1 MASKP
6 GFKLVPKEK
15 MLLLILIILIINTA
29 LIGFGYLL
37 IAERY
42 TGRDTMLAYRQE
54 LARDLADYNHRL
66 AGELG
71 VSDVASV
78 REALAEYNYA
88 VDMAADSDELIQ
100 IVFSQGRLAQ
110 EIIFLESDARL
121 KERVLLLVNNDS
133 RVQETRDKKHL
144 FIRIADGNIN
154 IYPDQFLETST
165 VQRINNLFLTYRY
178 HGNQN
183 IDIEIEG
190 GAAALV
196 VPQTEEEQMRALN
209 EDLNSMR
216 LRLHEVRM
224 QSGLAEMVGPGITLY
239 VYDAEEKE
247 GTGSLVHDADIRD
260 IVNEL
265 FSAGAKGV
273 AVGSQR
279 LTTVSSIRCVG
290 PLVMVNFRQV
300 PSNPVVIEA
309 IGSPEL
315 LISGLSII
323 ISDMENRRGLV
334 FEISDSGFIKLP
346 AYVSAD

>member
-1 MASKP
+1 MALKQEIKP
-6 GFKLVPKEK
+6 LPREK
-15 MLLLILIILIINTA
+15 MLLVILIIVIINTV
-29 LIGFGYLL
+29 LIGFGYFL
-37 IAERY
+37 IVERY
-42 TGRDTMLAYRQE
+42 ADRNTTLVYRQE

-66 AGELG
+66 ASELG
-71 VSDVASV
+71 VSGFASV

-88 VDMAADSDELIQ
+88 VDMASDSDELIQ
-100 IVFSQGRLAQ
+100 IIFSKGRLAQ

-121 KERVLLLVNNDS
+121 KERVLLLVNNDT
-133 RVQETRDKKHL
+133 RVQDTRDKKHL
-144 FIRIADGNIN
+144 FIRIADSEIN
-154 IYPDQFLETST
+154 IYPDQFLETNT
-165 VQRINNLFLTYRY
+165 VQLINNLFLTDRY
-178 HGNQN
+178 HSDQN

-190 GAAALV
+190 GVAALV

-239 VYDAEEKE
+239 IYDAAENE

-265 FSAGAKGV
+265 YSAGAKGV
-273 AVGSQR
+273 AVGGQR
-279 LTTVSSIRCVG
+279 LTTVSSIRCTG

-323 ISDMENRRGLV
+323 ISDMEKRRGLV

-346 AYVSAD
+346 AYVGVD

>member
-1 MASKP
+1 
-6 GFKLVPKEK
+6 
-15 MLLLILIILIINTA
+15 
-29 LIGFGYLL
+29 
-37 IAERY
+37 
-42 TGRDTMLAYRQE
+42 MLAYRQE

-100 IVFSQGRLAQ
+100 IIFSQGRLAQ
-110 EIIFLESDARL
+110 EIIFIESEARL
-121 KERVLLLVNNDS
+121 KERVLTIVGNDS

-144 FIRIADGNIN
+144 FIRIADGKIN
-154 IYPDQFLETST
+154 IYPDQFLETNT
-165 VQRINNLFLTYRY
+165 VQLIINLFLTDRY

-183 IDIEIEG
+183 IDIEIENG
-190 GAAALV
+190 LAALV

-239 VYDAEEKE
+239 VYDAEENE
-247 GTGSLVHDADIRD
+247 GTASLVHDADIRD

-273 AVGSQR
+273 AVGNQR

-290 PLVMVNFRQV
+290 PLIMVNFRQV

-323 ISDMENRRGLV
+323 ITDMEKRRGLV

-346 AYVSAD
+346 AYTSFD

>member
-1 MASKP
+1 MVLKP
-6 GFKLVPKEK
+6 GLKLLPKEK
-15 MLLLILIILIINTA
+15 MLLVILIIVIINTI
-29 LIGFGYLL
+29 LIGFGYFLL
-37 IAERY
+37 TERY
-42 TGRDTMLAYRQE
+42 AGRDTILAYRQE

-71 VSDVASV
+71 VSEVASV

-88 VDMAADSDELIQ
+88 VDMAADSDELVQ
-100 IVFSQGRLAQ
+100 IIFSQGRLAQ
-110 EIIFLESDARL
+110 EIIFTESDARL
-121 KERVLLLVNNDS
+121 KERVLVLVNNDS
-133 RVQETRDKKHL
+133 RALEIRDKKHL
-144 FIRIADGNIN
+144 FIRIADDKIN
-154 IYPDQFLETST
+154 IYPDQLLETNT
-165 VQRINNLFLTYRY
+165 VQLINNLFLTDRY
-178 HGNQN
+178 HDSQN
-183 IDIEIEG
+183 IDIEINKG
-190 GAAALV
+190 VATLV

-216 LRLHEVRM
+216 LQLHEVRM
-224 QSGLAEMVGPGITLY
+224 QSGLAEMVGPGITLN
-239 VYDAEEKE
+239 VYDAEENE

-273 AVGSQR
+273 AVGNQR
-279 LTTVSSIRCVG
+279 LTTASSIRCTG
-290 PLVMVNFRQV
+290 PLIMVNFRQV

-323 ISDMENRRGLV
+323 IADMESRRGLV

-346 AYVSAD
+346 AYASFD

>member
-1 MASKP
+1 MALKP
-6 GFKLVPKEK
+6 GLKLVPKEK
-15 MLLLILIILIINTA
+15 ILLLVLIIVIINTV
-29 LIGFGYLL
+29 LIGFGYFLL
-37 IAERY
+37 AERY
-42 TGRDTMLAYRQE
+42 AGRDTILAYRQE

-100 IVFSQGRLAQ
+100 IIFSRGRLAQ
-110 EIIFLESDARL
+110 EIIFIESEAKL
-121 KERVLLLVNNDS
+121 KEQVLILVNNDT
-133 RVQETRDKKHL
+133 RVQDTRDKKHL
-144 FIRIADGNIN
+144 FIRIADGKIN
-154 IYPDQFLETST
+154 ISPDQFLETST
-165 VQRINNLFLTYRY
+165 VQLINNLFLTDRY

-183 IDIEIEG
+183 IDIEINKG
-190 GAAALV
+190 VAVLV

-239 VYDAEEKE
+239 VYDAEENE
-247 GTGSLVHDADIRD
+247 STGSLVHDADIRD

-273 AVGSQR
+273 AVGNQR

-300 PSNPVVIEA
+300 QSNPVVIEA

-323 ISDMENRRGLV
+323 ISDMEKRRGLV

-346 AYVSAD
+346 AYASFD

>member
-1 MASKP
+1 MALKQVIKP
-6 GFKLVPKEK
+6 LAREK
-15 MLLLILIILIINTA
+15 MLLVILIVVIINTV
-29 LIGFGYLL
+29 LIGFGYFL
-37 IAERY
+37 IVERY
-42 TGRDTMLAYRQE
+42 ADRNTTLVYRQE

-66 AGELG
+66 ASELG
-71 VSDVASV
+71 VSDVTSV

-88 VDMAADSDELIQ
+88 VEMATDSDELIQ
-100 IVFSQGRLAQ
+100 IIFSRGRMAQ
-110 EIIFLESDARL
+110 EIIFMESEARL
-121 KERVLLLVNNDS
+121 KEWVLEIVSSDS
-133 RVQETRDKKHL
+133 RVQEARDKKHL
-144 FIRIADGNIN
+144 FIRIADGKIN
-154 IYPDQFLETST
+154 IYPDQFLETNT
-165 VQRINNLFLTYRY
+165 VQRINNLFLTDRY
-178 HGNQN
+178 LGNQN

-190 GAAALV
+190 GVAALV
-196 VPQTEEEQMRALN
+196 VPLTEEEQMRALN

-239 VYDAEEKE
+239 IYDAADNE

-265 FSAGAKGV
+265 FGAGAKGV
-273 AVGSQR
+273 AVGKQR
-279 LTTVSSIRCVG
+279 LTAVSSIRCVG
-290 PLVMVNFRQV
+290 PLVMVNFQQV

-323 ISDMENRRGLV
+323 ISDLEKRRGLI

-346 AYVSAD
+346 AYTSTD

>member
-1 MASKP
+1 MALKQEIKP
-6 GFKLVPKEK
+6 LPREK
-15 MLLLILIILIINTA
+15 MLLVILIIVIINTV
-29 LIGFGYLL
+29 LIGFGYFL
-37 IAERY
+37 IVERY
-42 TGRDTMLAYRQE
+42 ADRNTTLVYRQE

-66 AGELG
+66 ASELG
-71 VSDVASV
+71 VSGVASV

-88 VDMAADSDELIQ
+88 VDMASDSDELIQ
-100 IVFSQGRLAQ
+100 IIFSKGRLAQ

-121 KERVLLLVNNDS
+121 KERVLLLVNNDT
-133 RVQETRDKKHL
+133 RVQDTRDKKHL
-144 FIRIADGNIN
+144 FIRIADSEIN
-154 IYPDQFLETST
+154 IYPDQFLETNT
-165 VQRINNLFLTYRY
+165 VQLINNLFLTDRY
-178 HGNQN
+178 HSDQN
-183 IDIEIEG
+183 IDIEIDG
-190 GAAALV
+190 GVAALV

-239 VYDAEEKE
+239 IYDAAENE

-265 FSAGAKGV
+265 YSAGAKGV
-273 AVGSQR
+273 AVGGQR
-279 LTTVSSIRCVG
+279 LTTVSSIRCTG

-323 ISDMENRRGLV
+323 ISDMEKRRGLV

-346 AYVSAD
+346 AYVGVD

>member
-1 MASKP
+1 MALKS
-6 GFKLVPKEK
+6 GLKLVPKDK
-15 MLLLILIILIINTA
+15 MLLVILIIVIINTI
-29 LIGFGYLL
+29 LIGFGYFLL
-37 IAERY
+37 AERY
-42 TGRDTMLAYRQE
+42 AGRDTTLAYRQE
-54 LARDLADYNHRL
+54 LALDLADYNHRL
-66 AGELG
+66 ASELG
-71 VSDVASV
+71 VSGVASV

-100 IVFSQGRLAQ
+100 IIFSKGRMAQ

-121 KERVLLLVNNDS
+121 KERVLVLVNNDI
-133 RVQETRDKKHL
+133 RVKENRDKKHL
-144 FIRIADGNIN
+144 FIRIAESEIN
-154 IYPDQFLETST
+154 IYPDQFLETNT
-165 VQRINNLFLTYRY
+165 VQLINNLFLTDRY
-178 HGNQN
+178 HNNQN

-190 GAAALV
+190 GVAVLV

-239 VYDAEEKE
+239 VYDAVEND

-265 FSAGAKGV
+265 YSAGAKGV
-273 AVGSQR
+273 AVGGQR
-279 LTTVSSIRCVG
+279 LTTVSSIRCTG

-323 ISDMENRRGLV
+323 ISDMEKRRGLV

-346 AYVSAD
+346 AYASFE

>member
-1 MASKP
+1 M
-6 GFKLVPKEK
+6 
-15 MLLLILIILIINTA
+15 IINTI
-29 LIGFGYLL
+29 LIGFGYFLL
-37 IAERY
+37 TERY
-42 TGRDTMLAYRQE
+42 AGRDTILAYRQE

-71 VSDVASV
+71 VSEVASV

-88 VDMAADSDELIQ
+88 VDMAADSDELVQ
-100 IVFSQGRLAQ
+100 IIFSQGRLAQ
-110 EIIFLESDARL
+110 EIIFTESDARL
-121 KERVLLLVNNDS
+121 KERVLVLVNNDS
-133 RVQETRDKKHL
+133 RALEIRDKKHL
-144 FIRIADGNIN
+144 FIRIADDKIN
-154 IYPDQFLETST
+154 IYPDQLLETNT
-165 VQRINNLFLTYRY
+165 VQLINNLFLTDRY
-178 HGNQN
+178 HDSQN
-183 IDIEIEG
+183 IDIEINKG
-190 GAAALV
+190 VATLV

-216 LRLHEVRM
+216 LQLHEVRM
-224 QSGLAEMVGPGITLY
+224 QSGLAEMVGPGITLN
-239 VYDAEEKE
+239 VYDAEENE

-273 AVGSQR
+273 AVGNQR
-279 LTTVSSIRCVG
+279 LTTASSIRCTG
-290 PLVMVNFRQV
+290 PLIMVNFRQV

-323 ISDMENRRGLV
+323 IADMESRRGLV

-346 AYVSAD
+346 AYASFD

>member
-1 MASKP
+1 MALKP
-6 GFKLVPKEK
+6 GLKLVPNEK
-15 MLLLILIILIINTA
+15 MLLLVLIIVIINTV
-29 LIGFGYLL
+29 LIGFGYFLL
-37 IAERY
+37 AERY
-42 TGRDTMLAYRQE
+42 ASRDTILAYRQE

-66 AGELG
+66 ASELG

-100 IVFSQGRLAQ
+100 IIFSQGRLAQ
-110 EIIFLESDARL
+110 EIIFIESEARL
-121 KERVLLLVNNDS
+121 KESVLTIVGNDS

-144 FIRIADGNIN
+144 FIRVADGKIN

-165 VQRINNLFLTYRY
+165 VQLINNLFLTDRY

-183 IDIEIEG
+183 IDIEINKG
-190 GAAALV
+190 VAVLV

-216 LRLHEVRM
+216 LRLHDVRM
-224 QSGLAEMVGPGITLY
+224 QSGLAEMVGPGITLN
-239 VYDAEEKE
+239 VYDAEENE

-273 AVGSQR
+273 AVGNQR

-300 PSNPVVIEA
+300 QSNPVVIEA

-323 ISDMENRRGLV
+323 ISDMEKRRGLA

-346 AYVSAD
+346 AYASFD